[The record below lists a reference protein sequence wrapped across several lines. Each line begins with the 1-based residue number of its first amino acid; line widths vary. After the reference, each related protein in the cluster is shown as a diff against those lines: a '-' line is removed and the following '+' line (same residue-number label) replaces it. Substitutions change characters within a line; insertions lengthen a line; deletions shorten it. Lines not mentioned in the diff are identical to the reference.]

1 MGGPEPIS
9 AEGRRALEQQ
19 LADLHSDRQ
28 DVAATLRGDDSPGDH
43 ADEADEL
50 QRADDLRRLDA
61 RIEDITLRLHQAA
74 VAGPAPVGVVGVGS
88 TVTVRFTDGAVQS
101 VEIGEIASA
110 ADENLV
116 TQDSPLGRALLGH
129 RVGDTVSFETPQG
142 AADATVVSLG
152 GT

>member
-19 LADLHSDRQ
+19 LADLHTERQ
-28 DVAATLRGDDSPGDH
+28 DVAVTLRGDDSPGDH

-50 QRADDLRRLDA
+50 QRADDLRRLDV
-61 RIEDITLRLHQAA
+61 RIEEITLRLHQAA
-74 VAGPAPVGVVGVGS
+74 VAGPAPAGVVGVGS
-88 TVTVRFTDGAVQS
+88 NVTVRFKDGAVQS

-142 AADATVVSLG
+142 TADATVVSLG
-152 GT
+152 AS